1 MFVFDN
7 SYSWLHSKQV
17 QYMVEVLDPYGESQD
32 PVNRQMETLSL
43 RDTVE
48 DDRNVREKIDSK
60 NESLVDVPI

>member
-1 MFVFDN
+1 
-7 SYSWLHSKQV
+7 
-17 QYMVEVLDPYGESQD
+17 MVEVLDPYGESQD

-48 DDRNVREKIDSK
+48 DDKNVREKIDSK